1 MSRSYKKA
9 DIYKQK
15 NDKASKKEANR
26 RLRRKLG
33 KMEENDIPDG
43 KEYRKHYPSWFICD
57 WVVYCP
63 EKEYVERNLY
73 FYGSEEEAHKGWEK
87 DFKRK

>member
-1 MSRSYKKA
+1 MSRSYKKSN
-9 DIYKQK
+9 IYKQK

-43 KEYRKHYPSWFICD
+43 KEYRKHYCRWFICD
-57 WVVYCP
+57 CVVYCS
-63 EKEYVERNLY
+63 EEDFVEQNLD
-73 FYGSEEEAHKGWEK
+73 FYDSEEEAHKGWKK
-87 DFKRK
+87 DYKRK

>member
-43 KEYRKHYPSWFICD
+43 KEYRKHYPGWFICD
-57 WVVYCP
+57 WIVYCP
-63 EKEYVERNLY
+63 EEEFVERNLY
-73 FYGSEEEAHKGWEK
+73 FYGSEEEAHKGWEN